1 MLEQGKM
8 NYAKKLS
15 PVQAFAQ
22 LYGQITINQWNADFV
37 ERAISNLEDLI
48 SLVPVYQLTCD
59 ISEDAV
65 SCLEHTLFTER

>member
-1 MLEQGKM
+1 M

-59 ISEDAV
+59 IS
-65 SCLEHTLFTER
+65 